1 MRARGSSWLVVV
13 LLLFG
18 CAHAPPPARRAAAAA
33 PPAPIRTKLAV
44 LPVDADPYPLVAEAL
59 NRALHDVKLAGI
71 DDYFLSKVPL
81 EVVQLSI
88 ECVQPTTECYKAA
101 GKSLAANKLL
111 LAHVTPL
118 GKRKKDKSVRVT
130 VTLFD
135 VDAGEATN
143 VVERVYRTPE
153 AASEGA
159 GGLVAD
165 AAGEPPRPF
174 GPELETQPRS
184 ATATAPAAASTPAP
198 AGKQSSMARGGKP

>member
-1 MRARGSSWLVVV
+1 MRARGSSWLLGV

-18 CAHAPPPARRAAAAA
+18 CAHAPPPRRAAAPP

-59 NRALHDVKLAGI
+59 NRALHDVKVAGI
-71 DDYFLSKVPL
+71 DDYFLSKVAL

-88 ECVQPTTECYKAA
+88 ECVQPTTDCYKAA

-143 VVERVYRTPE
+143 VVDRVYRTPE

-159 GGLVAD
+159 GTLVAE

-174 GPELETQPRS
+174 GPELETA
-184 ATATAPAAASTPAP
+184 ATANAPAA